1 MGFKTSLEAAIA
13 QLIADGRIKRS
24 VDVARDLKLKS
35 RGTVSSYVTGKAMI
49 SENFKTLFEN
59 TYNIRLK
66 DFESKVGSGTKKTGQ
81 ESDQGY
87 KDLYIAQLKEHN
99 DFLKKRVADLES
111 VRDQLTAIEKTI
123 YEVRT
128 DMGVISALQQGY
140 QEYWAEHYPPKN
152 VKPADVQ
159 RMIHTKAALRLA
171 KIQKEGIHL

>member
-1 MGFKTSLEAAIA
+1 MGFKTPLEAAIA
-13 QLIADGRIKRS
+13 QLVAEGRVKGS
-24 VDVARDLKLKS
+24 ADVARDLKLKS

-49 SENFKTLFEN
+49 SENFKSLFEN

-66 DFESKVGSGTKKTGQ
+66 DFEGKVGAGIKNPGP
-81 ESDQGY
+81 EPDQGY

-99 DFLKKRVADLES
+99 DFLKKRVADLEA
-111 VRDQLTAIEKTI
+111 VRDQLTAIERTLS
-123 YEVRT
+123 EVRT

-140 QEYWAEHYPPKN
+140 QEYWAEYYPPKN